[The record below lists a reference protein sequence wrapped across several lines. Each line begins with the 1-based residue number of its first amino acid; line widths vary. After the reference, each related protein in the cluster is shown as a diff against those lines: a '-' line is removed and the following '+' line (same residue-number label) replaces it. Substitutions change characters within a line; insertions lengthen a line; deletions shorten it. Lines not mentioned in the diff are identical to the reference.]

1 MEERKKSP
9 KCFAIQS
16 SERKSGIA
24 FAFSTWRKKVFY
36 YNVSASELDCTLS
49 INTHPLIF
57 HNIYR

>member
-24 FAFSTWRKKVFY
+24 FAFSTWRKKCSTTMFQLQ
-36 YNVSASELDCTLS
+36 N
-49 INTHPLIF
+49 
-57 HNIYR
+57 